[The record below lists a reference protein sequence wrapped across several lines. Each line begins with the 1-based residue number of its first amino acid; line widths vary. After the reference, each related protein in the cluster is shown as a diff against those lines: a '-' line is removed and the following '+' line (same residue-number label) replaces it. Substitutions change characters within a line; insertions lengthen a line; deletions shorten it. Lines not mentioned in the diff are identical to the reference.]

1 MPPLCSAVGAAPGAL
16 GPQLH
21 PQYKRD
27 RGILELVQGRAV
39 KVIEEPEVS
48 LKQEAVRAGTV

>member
-1 MPPLCSAVGAAPGAL
+1 MPPLCSAMGAAPGAL

>member
-39 KVIEEPEVS
+39 KVTEEPEVS